1 MLTKSSHS
9 ARPSISLTVRL
20 CSCLV
25 AINLLWAGPGIAQV
39 PAGQIN
45 LDIGAAEFDMAAL
58 ATQATDPDLALLLGA
73 VEGFHLKQFAPPD
86 QATVLAASNLATALI
101 LPGWLS
107 AMAEFQDTR
116 QVVVYVLPVGLAFAG
131 LVITAVD
138 VNREVSID
146 NVVGNIAPQ
155 QLGTL
160 GLPVPN

>member
-1 MLTKSSHS
+1 LLTKSSHS

-39 PAGQIN
+39 PAGQIDLVALGFAPVAEPAVD

-101 LPGWLS
+101 LSGWLS

-116 QVVVYVLPVGLAFAG
+116 KVVVYVLSVGLAFA
-131 LVITAVD
+131 
-138 VNREVSID
+138 

-155 QLGTL
+155 QLATL